1 MPKPRRVDRPIEK
14 SINLPVSLCTKID
27 LLLYSELEGRVPHG
41 AWSKLVAQLLESHIT
56 KLSEGK
62 AS

>member
-14 SINLPVSLCTKID
+14 SINLPISLCTKID

-41 AWSKLVAQLLESHIT
+41 AWSKLVAQLLEAHIA